1 MFATFTCVLSGDS
14 RGSVELHPG
23 RDKYALGEKNS
34 GYTMKEFCST
44 LSTIVSEKFTLIVYV
59 FFNNFPKFTKIN
71 QLFFWSWV
79 SSFFKETHNRSFII

>member
-23 RDKYALGEKNS
+23 RDKYALGENNS

-44 LSTIVSEKFTLIVYV
+44 LNLGVREIYTDCVR
-59 FFNNFPKFTKIN
+59 FFQQLSKIYQN
-71 QLFFWSWV
+71 
-79 SSFFKETHNRSFII
+79 